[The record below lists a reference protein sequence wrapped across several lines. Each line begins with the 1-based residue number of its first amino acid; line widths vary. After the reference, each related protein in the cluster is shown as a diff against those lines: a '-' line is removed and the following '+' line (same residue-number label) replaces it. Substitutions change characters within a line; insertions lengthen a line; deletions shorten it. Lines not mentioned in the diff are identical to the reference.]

1 MKKTQEWKQQ
11 KGTFYAVNKQRKL
24 TYRRVD
30 DGAWQPA
37 EELTREAVAA
47 AEQVGWD
54 RIDGG
59 WFAVYR
65 AS

>member
-1 MKKTQEWKQQ
+1 MKRTQQWQEEQ
-11 KGTFYAVNKQRKL
+11 GTFYAVNKQRKL

-30 DGAWQPA
+30 QGAWQQA
-37 EELTREAVAA
+37 EMLSKEARAA
-47 AEQVGWD
+47 AQQVGWD
-54 RIDGG
+54 RIEGG